1 MIDVDR
7 EAHKHGVPPSTVK
20 GEAERTAAE
29 DPSEQIHENLERA
42 KTALDAEKERAETVR
57 TDETDGDPEAPPS
70 GENSGTRRSREGD
83 QHGR

>member
-7 EAHKHGVPPSTVK
+7 EARKHDVPPSTVK

-29 DPSEQIHENLERA
+29 DPSEKIHENLENA
-42 KTALDAEKERAETVR
+42 KTALDAETEPAETVR
-57 TDETDGDPEAPPS
+57 TDETDGDPELPPS
-70 GENSGTRRSREGD
+70 GENSGAGPSHESD